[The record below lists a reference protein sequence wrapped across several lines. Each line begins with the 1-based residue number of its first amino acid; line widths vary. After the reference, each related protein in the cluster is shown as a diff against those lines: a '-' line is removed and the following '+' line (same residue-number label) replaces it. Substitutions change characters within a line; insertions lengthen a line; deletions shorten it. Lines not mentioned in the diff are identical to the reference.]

1 MTYRHGCAQGVWET
15 VWMLCCLLMSVPF
28 SASYSWISILYHIAK
43 EGHFRDRWWACLSE
57 NHSYPPTFFFVRA
70 PSPPPH
76 CAAGGGGGASTSTI
90 DGHQTIS
97 TIPKGSLIDISLLQS
112 KRLTSA
118 CWCRRIRISIGVLGL
133 FVYPCTRFLFSP
145 KFYITV
151 DAWSLSVSFHILLGE
166 FLNI

>member
-1 MTYRHGCAQGVWET
+1 MDVHKVCEKQCECCAVCWCPSLFLQATLE
-15 VWMLCCLLMSVPF
+15 SP
-28 SASYSWISILYHIAK
+28 SYHIAK

-112 KRLTSA
+112 QRLTSA

>member
-1 MTYRHGCAQGVWET
+1 MCTRCVRNSVNAVLSADVRPFFCKLLLNLHPLSYRQGGAFSGQMMGMSEREP
-15 VWMLCCLLMSVPF
+15 LLST
-28 SASYSWISILYHIAK
+28 
-43 EGHFRDRWWACLSE
+43 
-57 NHSYPPTFFFVRA
+57 NFFFVRA

-76 CAAGGGGGASTSTI
+76 CAAAGGGGASTSTI

>member
-1 MTYRHGCAQGVWET
+1 MDVHKVCEKQCECCAVCWCPSLFLQATLESPSSIISPRRGIFGTDDGHVWART
-15 VWMLCCLLMSVPF
+15 TPIHQL
-28 SASYSWISILYHIAK
+28 
-43 EGHFRDRWWACLSE
+43 
-57 NHSYPPTFFFVRA
+57 FFFVRA

-112 KRLTSA
+112 QRLTSA